1 MSHRSR
7 PFRALA
13 LAALAP
19 ALIGAGG
26 ADGDVTVTV
35 TKLRSAKGQILA
47 CLTSDPHAFPDC
59 QRDSAARALILPARE
74 GMVLNFG
81 RVPEGRY
88 AIALIHD
95 ENGNGKLD
103 KHLVIPREG
112 FGFSRNA
119 PVASPTNASKIL
131 KPGRRVGRTPQLKT
145 RAAIDAVWPGR
156 REAISRSRL
165 RSS

>member
-1 MSHRSR
+1 M
-7 PFRALA
+7 
-13 LAALAP
+13 
-19 ALIGAGG
+19 
-26 ADGDVTVTV
+26 TV

-47 CLTSDPHAFPDC
+47 CLTTDARAFPQC
-59 QRDSAARALILPARE
+59 EHDSSARSLILPARE

-103 KHLVIPREG
+103 KHLIIPREG

-119 PVASPTNASKIL
+119 PVAFGPPSFSSASFTVD
-131 KPGRRVGRTPQLKT
+131 GE
-145 RAAIDAVWPGR
+145 DHH
-156 REAISRSRL
+156 EAIHVRYL
-165 RSS
+165 F

>member
-1 MSHRSR
+1 MRHRSR
-7 PFRALA
+7 GFRALA
-13 LAALAP
+13 IAALAP
-19 ALIGAGG
+19 ALIGAGMTEHE
-26 ADGDVTVTV
+26 VTVTV

-47 CLTSDPHAFPDC
+47 CLTTDPHAFPQC
-59 QRDSAARALILPARE
+59 ERDANARSLIVPARE

-95 ENGNGKLD
+95 ENDNGKLD

-119 PVASPTNASKIL
+119 PVAFGPPSFS
-131 KPGRRVGRTPQLKT
+131 
-145 RAAIDAVWPGR
+145 AAAFVIDSEDHH
-156 REAISRSRL
+156 EAITVRYMF
-165 RSS
+165 

>member
-7 PFRALA
+7 PFRAIA
-13 LAALAP
+13 IAALAP
-19 ALIGAGG
+19 ALIGASPPEGE
-26 ADGDVTVTV
+26 VSVTV

-47 CLTSDPHAFPDC
+47 CLTTDAHAFPQC
-59 QRDSAARALILPARE
+59 ERDSSARSLTLPAHE

-81 RVPEGRY
+81 HVPEGRY

-103 KHLVIPREG
+103 KHLVMPREG

-119 PVASPTNASKIL
+119 PVLFGPPSFSAASF
-131 KPGRRVGRTPQLKT
+131 
-145 RAAIDAVWPGR
+145 AVDGKDHH
-156 REAISRSRL
+156 ETIAVKYL
-165 RSS
+165 F

>member
-1 MSHRSR
+1 MPDRSR
-7 PFRALA
+7 AFRALV

-19 ALIGAGG
+19 ALIGAGTAG
-26 ADGDVTVTV
+26 GEVTVTV

-47 CLTSDPHAFPDC
+47 CLTADPHAFPQC
-59 QRDSAARALILPARE
+59 ERDSKARSLILPARE
-74 GMVLNFG
+74 GMVLDFG

-119 PVASPTNASKIL
+119 PVVFGPPSFSAASF
-131 KPGRRVGRTPQLKT
+131 
-145 RAAIDAVWPGR
+145 AIDGTDHH
-156 REAISRSRL
+156 EAIAVRYL
-165 RSS
+165 F